1 MPSSML
7 EITEVYMLLIRLR
20 VALCIAGCF
29 IASSTAFCT
38 NRILTSSLLSE
49 SRMLGDVP
57 SAARPLTIPQDIAVG
72 MLIYKVTPEYPVIAK
87 ATRVSGIV
95 ILQATIS
102 KTGEISDLRVVCGP
116 ALLQQASLEAV
127 RQWKYRPYLLNGKP
141 VEVET
146 TIRITFTL
154 GGKKKMKFSKDSCP
168 AE

>member
-1 MPSSML
+1 MP
-7 EITEVYMLLIRLR
+7 LIRLR
-20 VALCIAGCF
+20 VALSIAVCF

-57 SAARPLTIPQDIAVG
+57 STVRPLTIPQDVAVD

-87 ATRVSGIV
+87 AARVSGIV
-95 ILQATIS
+95 TLQATIS
-102 KTGEISDLRVVCGP
+102 KTGEISDLHVICGP
-116 ALLQQASLEAV
+116 VILQQASLEAV

-146 TIRITFTL
+146 TIRITFAL

-168 AE
+168 SE

>member
-1 MPSSML
+1 ML
-7 EITEVYMLLIRLR
+7 PIRSR
-20 VALCIAGCF
+20 VAFCIAGSI
-29 IASSTAFCT
+29 IASSTTFCT
-38 NRILTSSLLSE
+38 GAVFTGTPPGTAH
-49 SRMLGDVP
+49 MLADVP
-57 SAARPLTIPQDIAVG
+57 PTARPITIPEDVAIG
-72 MLIYKVTPEYPVIAK
+72 MLIYKVDPEYPKKAK
-87 ATRVSGIV
+87 AARESGIV
-95 ILQATIS
+95 TLQATIS

-146 TIRITFTL
+146 TIRITFAL